1 MERSFFDNYESF
13 IEDKIVI
20 TIFGTN
26 LSIKYSYTISL
37 FIKIPTNEK
46 IRRIHTNNFLLFLI
60 KFIILMNFSK
70 ELISF

>member
-1 MERSFFDNYESF
+1 MEWSFFDNYESF

-37 FIKIPTNEK
+37 FVVANLKM
-46 IRRIHTNNFLLFLI
+46 L
-60 KFIILMNFSK
+60 
-70 ELISF
+70 